1 MADFVVRLATVVLL
15 LAFASWVSLSA
26 TIVLGRLWYDRTH
39 RDRVRALPPREARRL
54 LRRAA
59 RRGRTDWGQSRSAS
73 ALSRLTRAGHPAARR
88 LVRRALAD
96 PDPERAA
103 AAARSLGD
111 LGDEWA
117 IDLLLEALR
126 AGHVQRSRVAA
137 QLERLAPLPG
147 AQLLPLLHDA
157 DPAVRFWGAT
167 LLAPYPEL
175 GQAALVEST
184 CDDEPNVRAAAV
196 ETLGGRGG
204 DGAGEAALALLEDPA
219 WFVRVHAA
227 RSAGRI
233 VGAPAAPAIARLL
246 SDQRWWVRTAA
257 KDALRDLGQAA
268 IPALVP
274 VLVAADEFARN
285 GAAEILQDIGFVD
298 YLADE
303 EPSSTLLARIYAAG
317 GDRLRIAAELRSKT
331 SLPVEQAEAA

>member
-1 MADFVVRLATVVLL
+1 MADFVVRFATVALL
-15 LAFASWVSLSA
+15 LAFASWVALSA
-26 TIVLGRLWYDRTH
+26 TIVLGRVWYDRTH
-39 RDRVRALPPREARRL
+39 RDRVGALPPREARRL
-54 LRRAA
+54 VRRAA
-59 RRGRTDWGQSRSAS
+59 RRARTDWGQSRSAS

-88 LVRRALAD
+88 LLRRALDD

-111 LGDEWA
+111 VGDEWA
-117 IDLLLEALR
+117 IDHLLDALR

-175 GQAALVEST
+175 GQAGLVEAT
-184 CDDEPNVRAAAV
+184 CDDDPNVRAAAV

-204 DGAGEAALALLEDPA
+204 NGAAEAALALLEDPA

-227 RSAGRI
+227 RSAGRV
-233 VGAPAAPAIARLL
+233 VGGPAAAAIAQLL
-246 SDQRWWVRTAA
+246 SDHRWWVRTAA
-257 KDALRDLGQAA
+257 KDALRDIGQDA

-274 VLVAADEFARN
+274 VLSAADEFARN
-285 GAAEILQDIGFVD
+285 SAAEILQDIGLVD

-303 EPSSTLLARIYAAG
+303 EPASPLLARIYAAG
-317 GDRLRIAAELRSKT
+317 GDRLRMAAELRSKT
-331 SLPVEQAEAA
+331 YGDMERAEAA